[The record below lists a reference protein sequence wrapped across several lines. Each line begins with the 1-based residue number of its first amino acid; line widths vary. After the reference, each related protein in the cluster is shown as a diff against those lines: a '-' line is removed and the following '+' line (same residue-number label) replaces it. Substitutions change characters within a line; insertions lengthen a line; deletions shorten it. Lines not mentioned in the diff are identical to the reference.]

1 LSFARSRRP
10 VTNSESENHWV
21 SFTDVMSG
29 LVLVFILATVAL
41 MLQVAVN
48 NQALADQKVTLEAKI
63 KEADGQKAAFDA
75 QIGVIGHAEEV
86 RANVLQEASTLLQ
99 ANGIQVVVNPDSSVL
114 SIPSQ
119 ALGFKSGSYV
129 IEPQYEATAAAVGQM
144 LSDVIRKDDRFK
156 FLDTVFVEGHT
167 DSVPFNGSFGM
178 DNWGLSTFRAIALW
192 KTWDRMLPAESQP
205 DTLVNAQNRPLFSM
219 SGYADTRSIE
229 GAPAGLANFDG
240 NRRIDI
246 RITVIRPSSADLKEI
261 SRDIGLSDKK

>member
-1 LSFARSRRP
+1 MA
-10 VTNSESENHWV
+10 
-21 SFTDVMSG
+21 G

-41 MLQVAVN
+41 MLQVSVN
-48 NQALADQKVTLEAKI
+48 NQAFADQKVTLDAKV

-75 QIGVIGHAEEV
+75 QVGVISQAEDV
-86 RANVLQEASTLLQ
+86 RAKILQEASAQLQ

-129 IEPQYEATAAAVGQM
+129 VEPQFEAAATAVGRA

-156 FLDTVFVEGHT
+156 LLDTVFVEGHT
-167 DSVPFNGSFGM
+167 DSVPFNGPLDM

-192 KTWDRMLPAESQP
+192 KVWDQTLPSGSRP
-205 DTLVNAQNRPLFSM
+205 DTLMNAQNRPLFSV
-219 SGYADTRSIE
+219 SGYADTRSID
-229 GAPAGLANFDG
+229 GAPAGIANFEG

-246 RITVIRPSSADLKEI
+246 RITITRPSSADLKKI
-261 SRDIGLSDKK
+261 SREIGSGFKP